1 MLAAEIDTY
10 TSGITT
16 TMTMTVHGTEYHKRE
31 KWQYYQQQQR
41 QWQNRRKMHDDYISE
56 CIQHYDAKLTSFCSL
71 LYM

>member
-41 QWQNRRKMHDDYISE
+41 QW
-56 CIQHYDAKLTSFCSL
+56 
-71 LYM
+71 